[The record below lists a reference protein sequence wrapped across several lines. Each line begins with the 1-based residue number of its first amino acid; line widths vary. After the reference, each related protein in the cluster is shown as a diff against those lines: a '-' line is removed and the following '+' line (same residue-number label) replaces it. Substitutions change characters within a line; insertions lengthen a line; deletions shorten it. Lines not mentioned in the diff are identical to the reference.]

1 MKVLVNG
8 KKETISFMGET
19 LGDLLSHIEK
29 VGVAQGN
36 VVRSIKIDGQE
47 SSPDSSEAQRT
58 QISEIATLEVEISTL
73 ADMINKNIENADAY
87 LIRLIPGIEQ
97 SVELFRIGNEQ
108 EANKF
113 FVKIVD
119 GIDWFSQVL
128 DIILTA
134 KEISPETVFEGKSI
148 QANHGIVTGSPVRA
162 RHIGTDIL
170 ATLKN
175 IVGGELKSYS
185 ILLTAAREEAME
197 RMIAQATELNANAII
212 NFRFQTSTIAPG
224 ASEVIAYGTA
234 VTFSD

>member
-8 KKETISFMGET
+8 KEETISFMGET

-58 QISEIATLEVEISTL
+58 QISEIATLELEISTL

-87 LIRLIPGIEQ
+87 LIRLIPGIEK

-148 QANHGIVTGSPVRA
+148 QDRRTSLVGLTQQMVDANKNQDWVLLA
-162 RHIGTDIL
+162 DLLEYEIL
-170 ATLKN
+170 PYYQEWSN
-175 IVGGELKSYS
+175 
-185 ILLTAAREEAME
+185 LLPG
-197 RMIAQATELNANAII
+197 
-212 NFRFQTSTIAPG
+212 FRSH
-224 ASEVIAYGTA
+224 
-234 VTFSD
+234 

>member
-8 KKETISFMGET
+8 KEETISFMGET

-58 QISEIATLEVEISTL
+58 QISEIATLEVEVSTL
-73 ADMINKNIENADAY
+73 AEMINKNIENADAY
-87 LIRLIPGIEQ
+87 LIRLIPGIEK

-148 QANHGIVTGSPVRA
+148 QDRRTSLVDLTQQMVDANKNQDWVLLA
-162 RHIGTDIL
+162 DLLEYEIL
-170 ATLKN
+170 PYYQEWSN
-175 IVGGELKSYS
+175 
-185 ILLTAAREEAME
+185 LLPG
-197 RMIAQATELNANAII
+197 
-212 NFRFQTSTIAPG
+212 FRSH
-224 ASEVIAYGTA
+224 
-234 VTFSD
+234 

>member
-1 MKVLVNG
+1 MKLLVNE
-8 KKETISFMGET
+8 KEETIAFVGET

-58 QISEIATLEVEISTL
+58 QISEIATLELEISTL

-87 LIRLIPGIEQ
+87 LIRLIPGIEK

-148 QANHGIVTGSPVRA
+148 QDRRTSLVGLTQQMVDANKNQDWVLLA
-162 RHIGTDIL
+162 DLLEYEIL
-170 ATLKN
+170 PYYQEWSN
-175 IVGGELKSYS
+175 
-185 ILLTAAREEAME
+185 LLPG
-197 RMIAQATELNANAII
+197 
-212 NFRFQTSTIAPG
+212 FRSL
-224 ASEVIAYGTA
+224 
-234 VTFSD
+234 

>member
-1 MKVLVNG
+1 MKLLVNG
-8 KKETISFMGET
+8 KEETISFVGET

-47 SSPDSSEAQRT
+47 SSPDSSEAQGT
-58 QISEIATLEVEISTL
+58 QISEIATLELEISTL

-148 QANHGIVTGSPVRA
+148 QDRRTNLVGLTQQMVDANKNQDWVLLA
-162 RHIGTDIL
+162 DLLEYEIL
-170 ATLKN
+170 PYYQEWSN
-175 IVGGELKSYS
+175 
-185 ILLTAAREEAME
+185 LLPG
-197 RMIAQATELNANAII
+197 
-212 NFRFQTSTIAPG
+212 FRSH
-224 ASEVIAYGTA
+224 
-234 VTFSD
+234 

>member
-8 KKETISFMGET
+8 KEETISFMGET

-58 QISEIATLEVEISTL
+58 QISEIATLEVEVSTL

-87 LIRLIPGIEQ
+87 LIRLIPGIEK
-97 SVELFRIGNEQ
+97 SVELFRMGNEQ

-134 KEISPETVFEGKSI
+134 KEISPDTVFEGKSI
-148 QANHGIVTGSPVRA
+148 QDRRTSLVDLTQQMVDANKNQDWVLLA
-162 RHIGTDIL
+162 DLLEYEIL
-170 ATLKN
+170 PYYQEWSN
-175 IVGGELKSYS
+175 
-185 ILLTAAREEAME
+185 LLPG
-197 RMIAQATELNANAII
+197 
-212 NFRFQTSTIAPG
+212 FRSH
-224 ASEVIAYGTA
+224 
-234 VTFSD
+234 

>member
-58 QISEIATLEVEISTL
+58 QISEIATLELEISTL

-87 LIRLIPGIEQ
+87 LIRLIPGIEK

-148 QANHGIVTGSPVRA
+148 QDRRTSLVGLTQQMVDANKNQDWVLLA
-162 RHIGTDIL
+162 DLLEYEIL
-170 ATLKN
+170 PYYQEWSN
-175 IVGGELKSYS
+175 
-185 ILLTAAREEAME
+185 LLPG
-197 RMIAQATELNANAII
+197 
-212 NFRFQTSTIAPG
+212 FRSH
-224 ASEVIAYGTA
+224 
-234 VTFSD
+234 

>member
-8 KKETISFMGET
+8 KEETISFMGET

-29 VGVAQGN
+29 IGVAQGN

-87 LIRLIPGIEQ
+87 LIRLIPGIEK

-134 KEISPETVFEGKSI
+134 KEISPDTVFEGKSI
-148 QANHGIVTGSPVRA
+148 QDRRTSLVDLTQQMVDANKNQDWVLLA
-162 RHIGTDIL
+162 DLLEYEIL
-170 ATLKN
+170 PYYQEWSN
-175 IVGGELKSYS
+175 
-185 ILLTAAREEAME
+185 LLPG
-197 RMIAQATELNANAII
+197 
-212 NFRFQTSTIAPG
+212 FRSH
-224 ASEVIAYGTA
+224 
-234 VTFSD
+234 

>member
-1 MKVLVNG
+1 
-8 KKETISFMGET
+8 MGET

-58 QISEIATLEVEISTL
+58 QISEIATLELEISTL

-87 LIRLIPGIEQ
+87 LIRLIPGIEK

-148 QANHGIVTGSPVRA
+148 QDRRTSLVGLTQQMVDANKNQDWVLLA
-162 RHIGTDIL
+162 DLLEYEIL
-170 ATLKN
+170 PYYQEWSN
-175 IVGGELKSYS
+175 
-185 ILLTAAREEAME
+185 LLPG
-197 RMIAQATELNANAII
+197 
-212 NFRFQTSTIAPG
+212 FRSH
-224 ASEVIAYGTA
+224 
-234 VTFSD
+234 

>member
-8 KKETISFMGET
+8 KEETISFMGET

-87 LIRLIPGIEQ
+87 LIRLIPGIEK

-148 QANHGIVTGSPVRA
+148 QDRRTSLVGLTQQMVDANKNQDWVLLA
-162 RHIGTDIL
+162 DLLEYEIL
-170 ATLKN
+170 PYYQEWSN
-175 IVGGELKSYS
+175 
-185 ILLTAAREEAME
+185 LLPG
-197 RMIAQATELNANAII
+197 
-212 NFRFQTSTIAPG
+212 FRSL
-224 ASEVIAYGTA
+224 
-234 VTFSD
+234 

>member
-8 KKETISFMGET
+8 KEETISFMGET

-29 VGVAQGN
+29 IGVTQGN

-47 SSPDSSEAQRT
+47 SSPDSSEAQRM
-58 QISEIATLEVEISTL
+58 QISKIATLEVEISTL
-73 ADMINKNIENADAY
+73 ADMINKNIDNADAY
-87 LIRLIPGIEQ
+87 LIRLIPGIEK

-148 QANHGIVTGSPVRA
+148 QDRRTSLVDLTQQMVDANKNQDWVLLA
-162 RHIGTDIL
+162 DLLEYEIL
-170 ATLKN
+170 PYYQEWSN
-175 IVGGELKSYS
+175 
-185 ILLTAAREEAME
+185 LLPG
-197 RMIAQATELNANAII
+197 
-212 NFRFQTSTIAPG
+212 FRSH
-224 ASEVIAYGTA
+224 
-234 VTFSD
+234 

>member
-8 KKETISFMGET
+8 KEETISFMGET

-87 LIRLIPGIEQ
+87 LIRLIPGIEK

-148 QANHGIVTGSPVRA
+148 QDRRTSLVDLTQQMVDANKNQDWVLLA
-162 RHIGTDIL
+162 DLLEYEIL
-170 ATLKN
+170 PYYQEWSN
-175 IVGGELKSYS
+175 
-185 ILLTAAREEAME
+185 LLPG
-197 RMIAQATELNANAII
+197 
-212 NFRFQTSTIAPG
+212 FRSH
-224 ASEVIAYGTA
+224 
-234 VTFSD
+234 

>member
-8 KKETISFMGET
+8 KEETISFVGET

-87 LIRLIPGIEQ
+87 LIRLIPGIEK

-148 QANHGIVTGSPVRA
+148 QDRRTSLVGLTQQMVDANKNQDWVLLA
-162 RHIGTDIL
+162 DLLEYEIL
-170 ATLKN
+170 PYYQEWSN
-175 IVGGELKSYS
+175 
-185 ILLTAAREEAME
+185 LLPG
-197 RMIAQATELNANAII
+197 
-212 NFRFQTSTIAPG
+212 FRSH
-224 ASEVIAYGTA
+224 
-234 VTFSD
+234 